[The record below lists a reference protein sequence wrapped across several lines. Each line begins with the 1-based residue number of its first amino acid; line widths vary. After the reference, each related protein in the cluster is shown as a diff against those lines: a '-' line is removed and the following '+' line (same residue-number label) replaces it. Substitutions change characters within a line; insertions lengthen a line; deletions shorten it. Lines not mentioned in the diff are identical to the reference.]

1 MNIKEMVKSR
11 LEIVV
16 DINPTIE
23 QNVAIKFIFGKIM
36 SGEKREVFEVPINY
50 IDSISL
56 LLKENNI
63 KYKIENN
70 NEYVSNIIIL

>member
-1 MNIKEMVKSR
+1 MNIKKMIENG

-16 DINPTIE
+16 DMSPTIQ
-23 QNVAIKFIFGKIM
+23 QNVAIRFIAQKIID
-36 SGEKREVFEVPINY
+36 GEKMEVFEVPINY
-50 IDSISL
+50 IDSISF

-70 NEYVSNIIIL
+70 NEYVSNIIKL

>member
-1 MNIKEMVKSR
+1 MLIKDLIKDK
-11 LEIVV
+11 LEI
-16 DINPTIE
+16 ILNLEPQIE
-23 QNVAIKFIFGKIM
+23 NNVAIKFILEKIM
-36 SGEKREVFEVPINY
+36 SAEKGRVFEVPINY

-70 NEYVSNIIIL
+70 NEYVSNIIKL

>member
-1 MNIKEMVKSR
+1 MLMKDLIKDK
-11 LEIVV
+11 LEI
-16 DINPTIE
+16 IISLEPQIE
-23 QNVAIKFIFGKIM
+23 NNVAIKFIFGKIM

-63 KYKIENN
+63 KHKIENN
-70 NEYVSNIIIL
+70 NEYVSNIIKL

>member
-36 SGEKREVFEVPINY
+36 SGEKREIFEVPINY

-70 NEYVSNIIIL
+70 NEYVSNIIKL

>member
-56 LLKENNI
+56 LLKENNT
-63 KYKIENN
+63 K
-70 NEYVSNIIIL
+70 

>member
-1 MNIKEMVKSR
+1 MLIKDLIKDK

-16 DINPTIE
+16 NLEPQIE
-23 QNVAIKFIFGKIM
+23 QNIAIRFIVKKIID
-36 SGEKREVFEVPINY
+36 GETREVFEVPINY

-63 KYKIENN
+63 KYKIEKN
-70 NEYVSNIIIL
+70 NEYVSNIIKL